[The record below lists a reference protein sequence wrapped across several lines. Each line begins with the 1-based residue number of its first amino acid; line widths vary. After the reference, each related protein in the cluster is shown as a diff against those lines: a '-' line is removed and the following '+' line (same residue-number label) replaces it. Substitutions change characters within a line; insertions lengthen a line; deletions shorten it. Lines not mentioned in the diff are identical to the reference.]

1 MRPYLKNTLHTHTHT
16 HTHTRAGG
24 MAQGVGP
31 GLKPNTTEK
40 EKDLSI
46 ITRETGSSPNCQ
58 KKKLFLSLL
67 VN

>member
-1 MRPYLKNTLHTHTHT
+1 
-16 HTHTRAGG
+16 